1 MGSKYVVLALVVG
14 LLVTVVFT
22 GCISN
27 DMVTED
33 FSEEYNTND
42 NTTLIVKNSNG
53 DIRITTYDGDTV
65 KLDAEKRVS
74 ENHKDELDKT
84 EIIVTE
90 EDNEIVIET
99 IYEEPS
105 KTHATVNMEI
115 MVPEHVN
122 VETVHSSNG
131 DITVRNVEGYPTVSS
146 SNGDVEVRGTTGIS
160 EVSSSNG
167 DVTVEIYSVMEGV
180 SISSSNGDVIVYIL
194 TSLNATIDMQTSNG
208 RALVSGITL
217 DTTLDEDKHITGT
230 LNGGDHNVEIHS
242 SNGDV
247 ELKKLT
253 A

>member
-1 MGSKYVVLALVVG
+1 MGLFVTAL
-14 LLVTVVFT
+14 LT

-27 DMVTED
+27 DIVTED
-33 FSEEYNTND
+33 FSGEYNTND

-53 DIRITTYDGDTV
+53 DIRITTYEGDTV

-84 EIIVTE
+84 EINVTE
-90 EDNEIVIET
+90 VDNEIVIET

-105 KTHATVNMEI
+105 KTHATVNMVLK
-115 MVPEHVN
+115 VPEYVN
-122 VETVHSSNG
+122 VESVRSSNG
-131 DITVRNVEGYPTVSS
+131 DITVRNVKGYPTVSS
-146 SNGDVEVRGTTGIS
+146 SNGDVDMRGTTGIS

-167 DVTVEIYSVMEGV
+167 DVTVEVFSLKEDV
-180 SISSSNGDVIVYIL
+180 SISSSNGDVVVYIL
-194 TSLNATIDMQTSNG
+194 LSLNATIDMQTSNG
-208 RALVSGITL
+208 RALVSGLSL

-230 LNGGDHNVEIHS
+230 MNGGGHKVEIHS